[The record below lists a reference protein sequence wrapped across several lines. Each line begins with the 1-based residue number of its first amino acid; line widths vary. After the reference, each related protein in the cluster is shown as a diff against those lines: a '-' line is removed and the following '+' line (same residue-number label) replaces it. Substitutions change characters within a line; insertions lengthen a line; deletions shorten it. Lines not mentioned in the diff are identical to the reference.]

1 MKTHTQ
7 LINIPNNKNCET
19 KQTYDAQLRA
29 IADEGTLHFIV
40 LRHFYVH
47 VCYRHFV
54 KDGFHTAG
62 RGIWIIDVSV
72 L

>member
-1 MKTHTQ
+1 M
-7 LINIPNNKNCET
+7 
-19 KQTYDAQLRA
+19 YDPQLRT
-29 IADEGTLHFIV
+29 IADDCTVHAIV

-47 VCYRHFV
+47 VCYIHLV

-62 RGIWIIDVSV
+62 RGICIIDVFM

>member
-1 MKTHTQ
+1 MKIQTQ
-7 LINIPNNKNCET
+7 LINIPNNKKNRNKLMTRSCGLLPT
-19 KQTYDAQLRA
+19 NARCILSQ
-29 IADEGTLHFIV
+29 

-47 VCYRHFV
+47 VCYIHLV

-62 RGIWIIDVSV
+62 RGIWIIDVFM